1 MKITGKLLSLLLLA
15 GLLLAVNAPA
25 FGAAN
30 IVIVNVNAPGVGF
43 NDPTP
48 VAPVG
53 GNPGTTVG
61 QQALNVFQYA
71 ANVWGSIL
79 DSPVTI
85 YIQASFVPLACTPT
99 AGTLGSAGPI
109 QVFGGFPNAELPNT
123 WYHVALA
130 NKL

>member
-1 MKITGKLLSLLLLA
+1 MKTTKLLGLFALALLLT
-15 GLLLAVNAPA
+15 GPV

-48 VAPVG
+48 AAPVG

-85 YIQASFVPLACTPT
+85 YIQASFVPLACTP
-99 AGTLGSAGPI
+99 GTSRRPAASVTVGRRTRGRAEASPRRCDGP
-109 QVFGGFPNAELPNT
+109 PD
-123 WYHVALA
+123 
-130 NKL
+130 